1 MEKKKFF
8 FSLMMLCVI
17 TINRASA
24 SDEYYEDSNES
35 DPIHGIKHEIIL
47 DLLNKLNTGMNEN
60 SISVPLVKKLGH
72 KRSFASHHTKTKS
85 KFKIFNVNKL
95 FNPAGLSL

>member
-1 MEKKKFF
+1 MEKKNSYFA
-8 FSLMMLCVI
+8 LMMLCI
-17 TINRASA
+17 IINLASA
-24 SDEYYEDSNES
+24 SDEYYDSDES

-47 DLLNKLNTGMNEN
+47 DLLNKLNTGTNEN
-60 SISVPLVKKLGH
+60 SISVPLVKKMGH

-95 FNPAGLSL
+95 FNPAGLGL